1 MGIDLAKMKEKL
13 DSVENRGGKK
23 NAFWRPDDGET
34 IIRLLPT
41 PDGDPFKEFWFHYNV
56 GDNPGFLSP
65 KRNFGEDDALDSL
78 VRNLYR
84 EGGED
89 NIRLAKKLGARQ
101 RFFTPVVIRGKEEE
115 GVKIWGYGKM
125 AYKELLN
132 LVLNP
137 EYGDITDPSGGTD
150 LVIQYGKPVGAQ
162 FPQTSITPRRKTSLL
177 SKDEN
182 QTHEW
187 LESIPEIS
195 ELFDRK
201 TPQDVQ
207 AMLDE
212 FLLTQ
217 EDAEGVSKES
227 EHYVAKTEG
236 SDVDKAFSEL
246 LNG

>member
-1 MGIDLAKMKEKL
+1 M
-13 DSVENRGGKK
+13 
-23 NAFWRPDDGET
+23 
-34 IIRLLPT
+34 
-41 PDGDPFKEFWFHYNV
+41 
-56 GDNPGFLSP
+56 
-65 KRNFGEDDALDSL
+65 DSL

-84 EGGED
+84 EGGDD

-101 RFFTPVVIRGKEEE
+101 RFFTPVIIRGKEEE

-137 EYGDITDPSGGTD
+137 EYGDITDPSAGTD

-182 QTHEW
+182 KAHEW
-187 LESIPEIS
+187 LDSIPEIS

-207 AMLDE
+207 SMLDE
-212 FLLTQ
+212 FLLSQ

-227 EHYVAKTEG
+227 EHYTAPTEG